1 MEYQK
6 NMKILNLMTGV
17 MALTILILHIVL
29 FAFFCDKE
37 DPTFIEKLG
46 LATGIEYTFLGI
58 LFLISGSLLMR
69 KIKLYY

>member
-37 DPTFIEKLG
+37 DPT
-46 LATGIEYTFLGI
+46 
-58 LFLISGSLLMR
+58 
-69 KIKLYY
+69 